1 MTKGTFGFRRRDSS
15 EPDMT
20 LNDLVKEFDLKVK
33 AGAGLLDRE
42 IAGGYV
48 SDLLSDVLAHAED
61 GVLWVTLHIHQNIV
75 GVAAHKGL
83 AGIVLVQGRVPENDT
98 VEKAEEEEIPIMVT
112 DLSAYEF
119 VGRLYK
125 AGIRGA

>member
-1 MTKGTFGFRRRDSS
+1 MPERLHRRQ
-15 EPDMT
+15 MK
-20 LNDLVKEFDLKVK
+20 LNDLVKEFGLEVRS
-33 AGAGLLDRE
+33 GAGHLDAE
-42 IAGGYV
+42 VTGGYA

-75 GVAAHKGL
+75 AVASHKGL
-83 AGIVLVQGRVPENDT
+83 SGIVLVQGRQPEKDT
-98 VEKAEEEEIPIMVT
+98 IAKAEEEHIPILVS
-112 DLSAYEF
+112 DLSAFEL